1 MKLNTVNVIE
11 IIDGSITE
19 VFSYADN
26 KKGNKEAEAKF
37 TKLAKEM
44 GIENKGIAEQTEL
57 EEALENGFWNTST
70 ISVKAINR
78 MNYDYSIFITH
89 SS

>member
-11 IIDGSITE
+11 IVDGSITE

-57 EEALENGFWNTST
+57 EEALENGFWNTKDD
-70 ISVKAINR
+70 VN
-78 MNYDYSIFITH
+78 NCDYSIFITH